1 MLNSL
6 NPEVLV
12 LCGGGV
18 QTVSMTQFAEKSRL
32 SSGEDRRS
40 QSCRA
45 VLALNEKEMDLFFP
59 KGFAPGGLEVAHY
72 RGGWDA
78 EAFWEDLQ
86 RHEAELVVTCWSTPP
101 FQEEWRETLSSLR
114 YVCHVSGAVRNLLPR
129 VYLEEGLLVTNWGNL
144 AAANVAEHALLLL
157 LAGLRRLSEW
167 PSVIAGKRPWQPSP
181 IVTRTLFG
189 KRVGLHGFGNVAQSL
204 SRLLKPFGVEISAY
218 SEGVPEGLFG
228 EFGVSRADSLEALF
242 EGNEIVVECEA
253 LNPRTQ
259 GVVTREVLERLPT
272 GALFVNVG
280 RGAVVDE
287 QALSELSAAGHIGV
301 ALDVFDTDPIRPD
314 SPLHDLEDAVLSP
327 HIAGPTSD
335 QFARCGELAVRN
347 IEAYLEGS
355 PLEAQVSL
363 EIYDRAT

>member
-6 NPEVLV
+6 NLVVLV
-12 LCGGGV
+12 LSSLGF
-18 QTVSMTQFAEKSRL
+18 QTAFMTQFAEKSGYPSDHERC
-32 SSGEDRRS
+32 SAPTRI
-40 QSCRA
+40 
-45 VLALNEKEMDLFFP
+45 VLALNDGEMDLFFP
-59 KGFAPGGLEVAHY
+59 DGFESHGIEVAHY
-72 RGGWDA
+72 QGGWDA
-78 EAFWEDLQ
+78 EAFLEFL
-86 RHEAELVVTCWSTPP
+86 RLHEPEVVVTCWATPP
-101 FQEEWRETLSSLR
+101 FQESWREELSSLR

-129 VYLEEGLLVTNWGNL
+129 VYLEEGLLVTNWGKL

-167 PSVIAGKRPWQPSP
+167 PSVISGERPWQPSP
-181 IVTRTLFG
+181 IVTRTLFR
-189 KRVGLHGFGNVAQSL
+189 KRVGLHGFGNVGQSL
-204 SRLLKPFGVEISAY
+204 SRLLEPFGVTISAF
-218 SEGVPEGLFG
+218 SEGVPEGLYR
-228 EFGVSRADSLEALF
+228 EFGVTRADSLEALF
-242 EGNEIVVECEA
+242 ENNEILIECEA
-253 LNPRTQ
+253 LNPRTR
-259 GVVTREVLERLPT
+259 GAVTREVLERLPI

-287 QALSELSAAGHIGV
+287 EALADLSAAGKIAV

-335 QFARCGELAVRN
+335 QFAQCGKLALRN
-347 IEAYLEGS
+347 IQAYLNGS